1 MGTKRQS
8 VFPEL
13 MLEYLQSLLLL
24 LLYVLAFPFPLLDL
38 GSFCT
43 SHADLLQLL
52 SLLTLVVHPRLH
64 IIVG

>member
-1 MGTKRQS
+1 
-8 VFPEL
+8 
-13 MLEYLQSLLLL
+13 MLKYLHPLLLL
-24 LLYVLAFPFPLLDL
+24 LLYVFAFPLPFLDL
-38 GSFCT
+38 GPIGP